1 VGSRQAPS
9 ALLINRD
16 GNGYY
21 ETLVAATCCVVLSYA
36 GRPEDAR
43 YGDALE
49 QLGLDPAETERSV
62 QAFARSLPNG

>member
-1 VGSRQAPS
+1 
-9 ALLINRD
+9 
-16 GNGYY
+16 
-21 ETLVAATCCVVLSYA
+21 VAATCCVVLSYA